1 MSPARQPQQSARGTP
16 IGCDNTLNSGY
27 NRHMT
32 EALSRRLKQA
42 RFATPQQEAVLSL
55 AVAASTLND
64 LVDEVCKR
72 HGLTRP
78 QYNVLRILRGVHPEG
93 HPRCEI
99 ALRMV
104 ERAPDI
110 TRLVDRLQARGLVR
124 RNRGGEDQRQAI
136 THITAKGL
144 KLLQAMNPELEVQTT
159 TRLAKLSDKDCH
171 ELSRLCAA
179 IFEDEACGP
188 GECRDSH

>member
-1 MSPARQPQQSARGTP
+1 
-16 IGCDNTLNSGY
+16 
-27 NRHMT
+27 MT

-42 RFATPQQEAVLSL
+42 RFANPQQEAVLSL

-64 LVDEVCKR
+64 LVGEICKR

-78 QYNVLRILRGVHPEG
+78 QYNVLRILRGVHPNG

-99 ALRMV
+99 AQRMV

-124 RNRGGEDQRQAI
+124 RTRGGEDQRQAI
-136 THITAKGL
+136 ARITARGL
-144 KLLQAMNPELEVQTT
+144 KLLQAIHPELEALTT
-159 TRLAKLSDKDCH
+159 ARLSRLSDQDCQ
-171 ELSRLCAA
+171 ELSRICAL
-179 IFEDEACGP
+179 IFGDEDCFPSNCA
-188 GECRDSH
+188 DSH

>member
-1 MSPARQPQQSARGTP
+1 
-16 IGCDNTLNSGY
+16 
-27 NRHMT
+27 MT

-42 RFATPQQEAVLSL
+42 RFSNPQQEALLSV
-55 AVAASTLND
+55 AVAAGTLND
-64 LVDEVCKR
+64 LVDEICKS

-78 QYNVLRILRGVHPEG
+78 QYNVLRILRGMHPNG

-99 ALRMV
+99 AQRMV

-124 RNRGGEDQRQAI
+124 RTRGGEDQRQAI
-136 THITAKGL
+136 AHITAKGL
-144 KLLQAMNPELEVQTT
+144 KLLQAIQPKLDTQTAA
-159 TRLAKLSDKDCH
+159 RLSRLSDKECH

-179 IFEDEACGP
+179 IFEDEARGP
-188 GECRDSH
+188 SICADSH